1 MSRRHLALGLAGAL
15 LTGYVLFTSFRNGW
29 TRVET
34 DFPNYY
40 TAAVLTIRHQP
51 LRSFYEWTWFQRQ
64 MNYTGTERQLGGYIP
79 HTPLTM
85 LPLLPLAGLPPQQA
99 KHVWLILGLLCLA
112 ASVWILS
119 RLSKLHP
126 ATVLI
131 LALLAWAALREN
143 LVLGQYYLFLLFLL
157 TLAAGCMIRG
167 RQLAG
172 GALIGLIFALKLY
185 TAPFLFYFA
194 VRCRWKALGGMLASV
209 GILTLTAIIIFG
221 FDGVWYF
228 VTTVLLRGVDG
239 SINDPYN
246 PGWGSMTAFL
256 RRTFVPEPELNPHP
270 LIAAPPVFFFIRTLY
285 TLGVLGVSLLVLAR
299 DSWDEGRAFAC
310 FVIVLFA
317 LSPNTASYH
326 FILLLVAVA
335 LLMRGASPMWSAGL
349 ILLYGLVQLPL
360 YSWDERF
367 FPRAWLLLAM
377 FLYAGWAG
385 LRSLRRQMVAA
396 TLAAVIAVSAADAW
410 RRLRAYGAESTRV
423 AARAVIDPDNIYS
436 SRPAAAGDELVY
448 ETIADDRYL
457 LRVSR
462 GVAQRNLAFDGQAL
476 HPALAQPGGP
486 IYFELVSKGH
496 SRICSFEQAVNQ
508 LDVIAAPDL
517 NPTEPAISADGR
529 KLAFVSAGALYV
541 RENGINTRIAV
552 PGSVSD
558 PAFFPDGGRIAF
570 AAGPPGERELMAV
583 STARGDLQKLTQG
596 GDSFQPVISPD
607 GRLLAYVVS
616 GTGERQVWIRDL
628 ASGHRRQLTS
638 GACQNDSPA
647 WRGNSAFLFATD
659 CDRGL
664 GLPALY
670 TLPVTLP

>member
-15 LTGYVLFTSFRNGW
+15 LSGYLLFTSFRQGW

-40 TAAVLTIRHQP
+40 TAAVLTLRHQP

-112 ASVWILS
+112 ASVWVLS
-119 RLSKLHP
+119 RLSKLHAP
-126 ATVLI
+126 TVLM
-131 LALLAWAALREN
+131 LALLAWAALRQN
-143 LVLGQYYLFLLFLL
+143 LILGQYYLFLLILL
-157 TLAAGCMIRG
+157 TLAAWCMMRG
-167 RQLAG
+167 RHFAG

-194 VRCRWKALGGMLASV
+194 VRRRWNALAGMIASV
-209 GILTLTAIIIFG
+209 AVLTLTAIAIFG

-228 VTTVLLRGVDG
+228 ATTVLPRGADG
-239 SINDPYN
+239 SITDPYN
-246 PGWGSMTAFL
+246 LGWGTMSAFL
-256 RRTFVPEPELNPHP
+256 RRSFVPEPELNPHS
-270 LIAAPPVFFFIRTLY
+270 LIAAPPAFFFLRAFY
-285 TLGVLGVSLLVLAR
+285 TLGVLAISLLVLAR
-299 DSWDEGRAFAC
+299 ASWDEGRAFGW

-317 LSPNTASYH
+317 LSPNLASYH

-335 LLMRGASPMWSAGL
+335 LLMRGASPVWSTGL
-349 ILLYGLVQLPL
+349 LLLYGLVELPL
-360 YSWDERF
+360 NSWDARF
-367 FPRAWLLLAM
+367 FPQAWLLLAL

-385 LRSLRRQMVAA
+385 LRSMRRQ
-396 TLAAVIAVSAADAW
+396 TLAAALAVVIAVSALDAW
-410 RRLRAYGAESTRV
+410 RRWHAYRAESTRV
-423 AARAVIDPDNIYS
+423 AMRAVIDPNNIYS
-436 SRPAAAGDELVY
+436 SRAAAAGDELVY
-448 ETIADDRYL
+448 ETIADERYL

-462 GVAQRNLAFDGQAL
+462 GGAQRNLAFDGQAL
-476 HPALAQPGGP
+476 HPAVAQAGGP
-486 IYFELVSKGH
+486 IYFELVSGGH
-496 SRICSFEQAVNQ
+496 SRICSFERAAKQ
-508 LDVIAAPDL
+508 LDVIAGPDL

-529 KLAFVSAGALYV
+529 KIAFVSGGELCV
-541 RENGINTRIAV
+541 RENGMTRRVAV

-558 PAFFPDGGRIAF
+558 PAFFPDGGRIAL
-570 AAGPPGERELMAV
+570 AAGPPGKRELTAV
-583 STARGDLQKLTQG
+583 SSAGGELTRLTRG
-596 GDSFQPVISPD
+596 GDSFEPAISPD

-616 GTGERQVWIRDL
+616 GTGERQVWIMDL
-628 ASGHRRQLTS
+628 ASGDRRQLTS

-647 WRGNSAFLFATD
+647 WRGSSAIIFATD